1 MRYQDLMQP
10 RQPTVKETREG
21 LEVSIEEFVSKNKSM
36 QVFDADLA
44 PRGILA
50 LLLKVENNGTRT
62 YSIDEH
68 AISVYLD
75 TETLPSISGE
85 KAASQAAN
93 SEYVGK
99 ALFWTMVTSPF
110 AGPIA
115 IAASAGHTRAVNKR
129 IEEYFE
135 TMSFNYSVLK
145 PNQYDAGFLYFKLPS
160 GMKKL
165 ENLRIEV
172 APSEEETDNR
182 LSYKLLLPVLDI
194 SAAASAPQPPADTK
208 ADNPP

>member
-1 MRYQDLMQP
+1 
-10 RQPTVKETREG
+10 
-21 LEVSIEEFVSKNKSM
+21 
-36 QVFDADLA
+36 
-44 PRGILA
+44 
-50 LLLKVENNGTRT
+50 
-62 YSIDEH
+62 
-68 AISVYLD
+68 
-75 TETLPSISGE
+75 
-85 KAASQAAN
+85 
-93 SEYVGK
+93 
-99 ALFWTMVTSPF
+99 MVTSPF
-110 AGPIA
+110 AGPIGTV
-115 IAASAGHTRAVNKR
+115 ASAGHTRAVNKR

-145 PNQYDAGFLYFKLPS
+145 PNQYAAGFLYFKLPS